1 MTRAARVRGRR
12 AGERRAA
19 RGLLSGRHA
28 HRAAVG
34 AACLRMSAGSLQH
47 HAVGVQP
54 SRIGRAQ
61 AEPGL
66 KGAHGRCEVSSK
78 GLQHQAVL
86 EPPVGKRRMQAGGAC
101 VASRGGVEPAIVLK
115 RVAEAHQLVGTGV
128 GNIWALAVS

>member
-1 MTRAARVRGRR
+1 
-12 AGERRAA
+12 
-19 RGLLSGRHA
+19 
-28 HRAAVG
+28 
-34 AACLRMSAGSLQH
+34 MSAGSLQH

-61 AEPGL
+61 PEPGL
-66 KGAHGRCEVSSK
+66 KGAHGRCEVSE

-86 EPPVGKRRMQAGGAC
+86 KPPVGKRWMQAGGAC

-128 GNIWALAVS
+128 GSIWALAAS

>member
-1 MTRAARVRGRR
+1 MARAARVRGRR

-19 RGLLSGRHA
+19 RGRQSGRYA

-34 AACLRMSAGSLQH
+34 AARLRMSASSLQH

-61 AEPGL
+61 PEPGL
-66 KGAHGRCEVSSK
+66 KGAHGRCEVSE
-78 GLQHQAVL
+78 GLQHQAML
-86 EPPVGKRRMQAGGAC
+86 KPPVSKRRMQAGGAC

-128 GNIWALAVS
+128 GSIWALAVS

>member
-1 MTRAARVRGRR
+1 MARAARVRGRR

-19 RGLLSGRHA
+19 RGRQSGRYA

-34 AACLRMSAGSLQH
+34 AARLRMSASSLQH

-61 AEPGL
+61 PEPGL
-66 KGAHGRCEVSSK
+66 KGAHGRFEVSE
-78 GLQHQAVL
+78 GLQHQAML
-86 EPPVGKRRMQAGGAC
+86 KPPVSKRRMQAGGAC

-128 GNIWALAVS
+128 GSIWALAVS